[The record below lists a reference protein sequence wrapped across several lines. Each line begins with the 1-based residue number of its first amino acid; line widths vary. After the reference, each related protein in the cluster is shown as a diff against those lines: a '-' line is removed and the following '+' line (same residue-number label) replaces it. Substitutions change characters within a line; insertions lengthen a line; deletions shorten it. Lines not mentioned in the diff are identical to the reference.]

1 MSPTGAGRL
10 SKRIQIQSRSSTRDS
25 LGEPT
30 LVWTDIASVWA
41 DVQPLTGRELE
52 SARRLSSEVTHLITV
67 RYRAIFSDTRVVA
80 GYRTLLEGRIFSIHA
95 CLDEDGAGVLINLF
109 ASEGTHD
116 G

>member
-1 MSPTGAGRL
+1 MSSTGAGRL
-10 SKRIQIQSRSSTRDS
+10 SKRIQIQRRSSTKDS
-25 LGEPT
+25 LGEP
-30 LVWTDIASVWA
+30 LLAWIDIAWVWA

-67 RYRAIFSDTRVVA
+67 RYRAIFSDTREVA
-80 GYRTLLEGRIFSIHA
+80 GLRVLFGARILNIHA

-109 ASEGTHD
+109 ASEGLND